1 MKMKKLSKM
10 FHQGNK
16 GFTLV
21 ELLIV
26 IAIIG
31 VLAAIIL
38 PNVTDL
44 AGSGQA
50 EASQAEAVSVQTAMD
65 TMIAKSGLATVTSV
79 TAAVNDMSS
88 FPDMTNPLYP
98 NYLRSATTIGS
109 YTCDSSGKV
118 TQVSGRFGSSGSGGS
133 TPPTSLPV
141 IPTISLTWQDFGQ
154 DKVGTFVP
162 NPNGIPDGHFL
173 VNLNVPGSK
182 TIQTVTLYTTD
193 NAGNPAYG
201 QEWISTE
208 SGGFWFLGVYR
219 NGVLLNPQNSV
230 VSGQLSLDAYG
241 DNSGYFQTGQ
251 RFGITIDFT
260 DNIEVKAAT
269 SLP

>member
-1 MKMKKLSKM
+1 M
-10 FHQGNK
+10 FHQGSK

-38 PNVTDL
+38 PNVAGL
-44 AGSGQA
+44 AGSGQP
-50 EASQAEAVSVQTAMD
+50 EASQAEAANVQTAMD

-79 TAAVNDMSS
+79 TTAVNDMSS
-88 FPDMTNPLYP
+88 FPDTTNPLYP
-98 NYLRSATTIGS
+98 NYLRSATTAGS
-109 YTCDSSGKV
+109 YTCDSNGKV
-118 TQVSGRFGSSGSGGS
+118 TQVSNGFGSSGSGGS
-133 TPPTSLPV
+133 TPPTSSPV
-141 IPTISLTWQDFGQ
+141 IPTISLAWQDFGQ
-154 DKVGTFVP
+154 DKVGIFIP
-162 NPNGIPDGHFL
+162 NPNGISDGHFL

-182 TIQTVTLYTTD
+182 TIQTVTLYSTD

-201 QEWISTE
+201 QVWTTARAN
-208 SGGFWFLGVYR
+208 GFWVLGVYR

-230 VSGQLSLDAYG
+230 ASGQISLDVYG
-241 DNSGYFQTGQ
+241 DDSGYFKTGQ
-251 RFGITIDFT
+251 HFSITVDFT
-260 DNIEVKAAT
+260 DNIEVKATT